1 MQKIVATHVRKVS
14 VETAQPRPPVRSS
27 KRSEEKAQMVG
38 WTRGERRGRARAAGV
53 RGRGRQVFDWR
64 VVSVVG
70 VG

>member
-1 MQKIVATHVRKVS
+1 M
-14 VETAQPRPPVRSS
+14 RSS

-38 WTRGERRGRARAAGV
+38 WARGERRGMARAAGV
-53 RGRGRQVFDWR
+53 RGRGRQVFDWG